1 MPRYSLGTSAE
12 TTGVCGDGRCG
23 CESPAPHGSSLP
35 VAGPRLGIA
44 LGAEG
49 GPSTGIGVGGPAGR
63 RGHGAAGRRGEA
75 GALVGAG
82 RCLGA
87 RGTAVRGRLRGLRG
101 VGLRG
106 EAAPRVL
113 LRLLSWQLL
122 RLPGKGGG
130 WGWGCLLAVGPRELL
145 RWLRR
150 GLLLTVAGWKGKEHS
165 GEAQQGTA
173 GVCSHTYI
181 FL

>member
-23 CESPAPHGSSLP
+23 CESPAPRGSSLP
-35 VAGPRLGIA
+35 VAGPGLGIA

-49 GPSTGIGVGGPAGR
+49 GPSAGIGVGGPAGR
-63 RGHGAAGRRGEA
+63 WGHGAAGRRGEA

-82 RCLGA
+82 RRLGA
-87 RGTAVRGRLRGLRG
+87 RGAAVRGRLGGLRG

-113 LRLLSWQLL
+113 LRLLPRQLL

-130 WGWGCLLAVGPRELL
+130 WGRGRLLAVGPRELL

-150 GLLLTVAGWKGKEHS
+150 GLLLTVAGWKGKEHG
-165 GEAQQGTA
+165 GEAQQGTMGA
-173 GVCSHTYI
+173 YSHTYI